1 MSFLFL
7 KTDFGGKISKINPAK
22 IAPILDQMTKM
33 ELFAFLG
40 SWELGRVFRG
50 LRF

>member
-7 KTDFGGKISKINPAK
+7 KIDFGGKISKINPAK

-33 ELFAFLG
+33 ELFAFFKLVG
-40 SWELGRVFRG
+40 SKDETLEF
-50 LRF
+50 